1 MKLGEH
7 IKLMSLS
14 FICLKESL
22 LFGEVQS
29 PLGHDCS
36 VWAEKQ
42 YKMLAVLGIVS
53 EKQIPKHVLK
63 SQNSSRAR
71 D

>member
-1 MKLGEH
+1 MELGEH

-36 VWAEKQ
+36 VWAEEQ
-42 YKMLAVLGIVS
+42 
-53 EKQIPKHVLK
+53 
-63 SQNSSRAR
+63 
-71 D
+71 